1 MISRGYKIQGV
12 VIKRIN
18 FSETDKILTI
28 FSIQKGKMVCLAK
41 GIRKVSSK
49 RAPSVELFNCIK
61 AYVAKGRGMDILT
74 EVELIQCFPKLQ
86 EKLSAICSTYYLV
99 EIVDRLTAEDQR
111 NPLIYDLLMQF
122 LSKIDKNGNLQT
134 EEIIDFQKK
143 ILTNLGFGL
152 PAQINKQ
159 SLEWHI
165 ENIINRKINSKS
177 FLRENI

>member
-1 MISRGYKIQGV
+1 MISRGYKIEGI

-28 FSIQKGKMVCLAK
+28 FSKQKGKMVCLAK

-74 EVELIQCFPKLQ
+74 ETELINCFPKLQ
-86 EKLSAICSTYYLV
+86 EKLPAISNAYYLV
-99 EIVDRLTAEDQR
+99 EIVDRLTAENQKSL
-111 NPLIYDLLMQF
+111 LIYSLLLQS
-122 LSKIDKNGNLQT
+122 LEKIDKKGNLLT
-134 EEIIDFQKK
+134 EEYIDFQKN

-152 PAQINKQ
+152 PLQINEQ
-159 SLEWHI
+159 SLNWHI